1 MRRYH
6 ARYSF
11 FAKLVV
17 MVPLIAAA
25 DALFHDDVG
34 SWLGGLMLAWMLVL
48 IIIRPALRRG
58 PALVAGGVASVFA
71 LIAVDAPGL
80 FGWAMFW
87 VAISIAAL
95 LPRAVGF
102 DDAWRWAVRVAAH
115 GVTGP
120 FTPLIDLLRLFR
132 PRPHRGRM
140 KARSVAAILALPL
153 AMGAIFVALFA
164 SANPLIARLFA
175 AIRLPSIGEVG
186 FWLAMLA
193 LFWPAFR
200 PNRWSTRIVTALP
213 DAEVTLPGASMPSVL
228 IALGLFNA
236 IFAIENGLDI
246 AFLWSGA
253 PLPTGTTMAD
263 YAHQGAYPLIV
274 TAILAGVFVLATLKP
289 GSATAADPTIR
300 RLVTLWVGQNILLV
314 ASSILRTCD
323 YVQAFSL
330 TQLRIAALIWM
341 DLVALG
347 LALILWR
354 MLTGKSAR
362 WLINANALAATI
374 VLAVSTVVDWGT
386 VAALWNVRHAREV
399 ANTGPALDLC
409 YLDRLG
415 PSALPALLEL
425 EQRPLPQSLKS
436 RVVRVRQDVMTGSWS
451 YEDGG
456 LVGQQANWRSW
467 TWRGARRLDRAEALL
482 GPHAMQPARKPAN
495 LATWSCDG
503 SITLAAPPPPPT
515 PLTKAAKP

>member
-1 MRRYH
+1 MRRRS

-11 FAKLVV
+11 LAKMVFV
-17 MVPLIAAA
+17 VPLIAAT
-25 DALFHDDVG
+25 DALFHDEVG
-34 SWLGGLMLAWMLVL
+34 SWLGGLMLAWTVVL
-48 IIIRPALRRG
+48 MIARPALRRG
-58 PALVAGGVASVFA
+58 PALVAGGAASA
-71 LIAVDAPGL
+71 LALVTAGSPGL
-80 FGWAMFW
+80 LAWAMFW

-95 LPRAVGF
+95 LPRADGF

-120 FTPLIDLLRLFR
+120 ITPVIDLLRLFR

-140 KARSVAAILALPL
+140 TARAVAAMLALPI
-153 AMGAIFVALFA
+153 AMGAVFVALFA
-164 SANPLIARLFA
+164 SANPLIAHAFA
-175 AIRLPSIGEVG
+175 AIRLPSIGEVA

-193 LFWPAFR
+193 LLWPAFR
-200 PNRWSTRIVTALP
+200 PSRWPTRIVTALP

-236 IFAIENGLDI
+236 IFAVENGLDI

-253 PLPTGTTMAD
+253 ALPAGTTMAG

-289 GSATAADPTIR
+289 GSATASNPTIR

-323 YVQAFSL
+323 YIQAFSL
-330 TQLRIAALIWM
+330 TELRVAALIWM
-341 DLVALG
+341 GLVALG

-354 MLTGKSAR
+354 MLTAQSAR
-362 WLINANALAATI
+362 WLINANALAATV
-374 VLAVSTVVDWGT
+374 VLAVSTVVDWGA
-386 VAALWNVRHAREV
+386 VAAIWNVRHAREV
-399 ANTGPALDLC
+399 VSTEPALDLC

-425 EQRPLPQSLKS
+425 EQHPLPQSLKD
-436 RVVRVRQDVMTGSWS
+436 RVVRVRQDVMIGSWS

-456 LVGQQANWRSW
+456 IVGSQANWRSW
-467 TWRGARRLDRAEALL
+467 TWRNARRLQQAKALL
-482 GPHAMQPARKPAN
+482 GVQAIQSPRKPAN

-503 SITLAAPPPPPT
+503 NITLAAPPPPA

>member
-1 MRRYH
+1 MRRH
-6 ARYSF
+6 SPRYSF
-11 FAKLVV
+11 LAKMASV
-17 MVPLIAAA
+17 VPLIVGA
-25 DALFHDDVG
+25 DVLFHDEIG
-34 SWLGGLMLAWMLVL
+34 SWLGGLMLVWAVVP
-48 IIIRPALRRG
+48 IVVRPALRRG
-58 PALVAGGVASVFA
+58 PALIAGGAASVFA
-71 LIAVDAPGL
+71 LIAADAPGL
-80 FGWAMFW
+80 LGWTMFW
-87 VAISIAAL
+87 VAVSIAAL
-95 LPRAVGF
+95 LPRTQGF

-132 PRPHRGRM
+132 PRPQRGRM
-140 KARSVAAILALPL
+140 TASAVAAMLALPV

-164 SANPLIARLFA
+164 SANPLIAHAFA
-175 AIRLPSIGEVG
+175 AIRLPSIGEVA

-200 PNRWSTRIVTALP
+200 PSRWATRIVTALP
-213 DAEVTLPGASMPSVL
+213 DTEVTLPGASMPSVL

-253 PLPTGTTMAD
+253 SLPAGTTMAE

-274 TAILAGVFVLATLKP
+274 TAILACVFVLATLKP
-289 GSATAADPTIR
+289 GSATAANPTIR

-341 DLVALG
+341 GLVALG

-354 MLTGKSAR
+354 MLTGRSAR
-362 WLINANALAATI
+362 WLINVNALAATI
-374 VLAVSTVVDWGT
+374 VLAVSTVVDWAS
-386 VAALWNVRHAREV
+386 VAAIWNVRHAREV
-399 ANTGPALDLC
+399 RSTGPALDLC

-425 EQRPLPQSLKS
+425 EQHPLPRSLKD
-436 RVVRVRQDVMTGSWS
+436 RVVRVRQDVMTGGWS

-456 LVGQQANWRSW
+456 LVGSQANWRSW
-467 TWRGARRLDRAEALL
+467 TWRNARRLEKAEAFL
-482 GPHAMQPARKPAN
+482 GAQAAMPPSKPAN

-503 SITLAAPPPPPT
+503 NITLAAPPPPT
-515 PLTKAAKP
+515 PLTKVAKP